1 MNSFFRICMSSLH
14 RNRVR
19 SKSMCIDSCITLNSS
34 DISCGE
40 YASHTLTGRQA
51 SSMAKTTAIALC
63 PWFAFLGR
71 FPGRVSLLH
80 TPWKDYGQKV
90 TEVYRKTSSKH
101 RFWIPLGNKTGKIRS
116 RCFPARKQAGTN
128 QNASRCAI
136 PAGGSQ
142 NVLRYAIPISTSQGR
157 FCHRWC
163 SQLKKPL
170 VGIFARG
177 DVL

>member
-1 MNSFFRICMSSLH
+1 MATLFRVSHPDTWGENPDERRFFC
-14 RNRVR
+14 N
-19 SKSMCIDSCITLNSS
+19 
-34 DISCGE
+34 
-40 YASHTLTGRQA
+40 ASG
-51 SSMAKTTAIALC
+51 
-63 PWFAFLGR
+63 FLGR

-163 SQLKKPL
+163 SPLKKPL

>member
-1 MNSFFRICMSSLH
+1 MFVLLFESDFDLFGASAKPCIMVAQRNISVDLH
-14 RNRVR
+14 FP
-19 SKSMCIDSCITLNSS
+19 SIKSALFIDRGLKIFCNGS
-34 DISCGE
+34 G
-40 YASHTLTGRQA
+40 
-51 SSMAKTTAIALC
+51 
-63 PWFAFLGR
+63 FLGR